1 MASITP
7 KKRFHPARPLPIALE
22 VSALGADHPLFHDRP
37 HTRQFLTLLLL
48 RGGSGTHLL
57 DGEALA
63 VRPGELRL
71 LSPQQVYDGR
81 GVRGAHGWLVVFE
94 PSAIEPGAGHPGGLA
109 PGATPDP
116 PGLDAADPLPSVLRL
131 LRYTVRSGWPVL
143 PAEAL
148 ARWDFWCREAADELR
163 RTQPGY
169 QAAARAYLR
178 LMLTD
183 ISRLTEPHLR
193 LTPGHR
199 PLLGLVFAYIDA
211 HFQDPIRLADV
222 ARQVHRS
229 RSHLTDLVRRET
241 GLPVLAWIHERRLA
255 EARKLLLG
263 TPLSVEQVAAQ
274 VGYADPTALI
284 RRFKR
289 ATGLTPAAWRR
300 ALR

>member
-1 MASITP
+1 MAFSTGTA
-7 KKRFHPARPLPIALE
+7 KKRFHPAHPLPIALE
-22 VSALGADHPLFHDRP
+22 VTALTADHPLFHDRP

-48 RGGSGTHLL
+48 RGGSGTQVL

-63 VRPGELRL
+63 VVLGEVRV

-81 GVRGAHGWLVVFE
+81 GVRGAAGWLVVFE
-94 PSAIEPGAGHPGGLA
+94 PSAIEPGADDGRGVPSN
-109 PGATPDP
+109 P
-116 PGLDAADPLPSVLRL
+116 PGVDAADPLPSVLRL

-143 PAEAL
+143 PREAL
-148 ARWDFWCREAADELR
+148 ARWDFWCREAAAELR
-163 RTQPGY
+163 RTQTGY

-183 ISRLTEPHLR
+183 ILRLTEPHLR
-193 LTPGHR
+193 LTPAHR
-199 PLLGLVFAYIDA
+199 PLLGLVFAYIDE
-211 HFQDPIRLADV
+211 HFHEPISLADV

-241 GLPVLAWIHERRLA
+241 GRPVLAWIHERRLA

-284 RRFKR
+284 RHFKR